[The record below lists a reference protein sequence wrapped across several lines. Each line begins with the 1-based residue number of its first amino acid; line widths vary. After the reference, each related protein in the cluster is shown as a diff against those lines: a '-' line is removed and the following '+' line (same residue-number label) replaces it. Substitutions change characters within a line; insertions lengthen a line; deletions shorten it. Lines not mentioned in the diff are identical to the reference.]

1 MANIKVIT
9 PPTLT
14 SVLSLAE
21 LRLHCRIDGT
31 DLDGPLAIAM
41 AGAHAHAQ
49 HYTQTSIGAQVIELA
64 LDEFPAGPIQLPRG
78 PVTGLVS
85 IKYLDLAGAEQTLA
99 GSAYFLDDYPVPA
112 WTAPAV
118 DTTWPDTLAT
128 VNAVK
133 VRYSAGVDAVDPA
146 VKSALLLLVAHLV
159 VNPVAVTAGQA
170 VELPF
175 GVQALLDTVRVWS
188 V

>member
-1 MANIKVIT
+1 MSIKVIT

-14 SVLSLAE
+14 SILTLSE
-21 LRLHCRIDGT
+21 LRLHTRIDGT
-31 DLDGPLAIAM
+31 ALDGPLALAL
-41 AGAHAHAQ
+41 AGAHAMAQ
-49 HYTQTSIGAQVIELA
+49 HYTGTSIGAQVLELA
-64 LDEFPAGPIQLPRG
+64 LDGFPCGAIRLTQG
-78 PVTGLVS
+78 PVIS
-85 IKYLDLAGAEQTLA
+85 IASISYADTSGVLQALA
-99 GSAYFLDDYPVPA
+99 SNAYMLDDFAVPA

-118 DTTWPDTLAT
+118 GTGWPDTLAA

-133 VRYSAGVDAVDPA
+133 VRYNAGVDAVDPA

-159 VNPVAVTAGQA
+159 NNAEAVTPGAN

-175 GVQALLDTVRVWS
+175 GVKALLDTVRDWS

>member
-1 MANIKVIT
+1 MSIKVIT

-14 SVLSLAE
+14 SILTLSE
-21 LRLHCRIDGT
+21 LRLHTRIDGT
-31 DLDGPLAIAM
+31 ALDGPLALAL
-41 AGAHAHAQ
+41 AGAHAMAQ
-49 HYTQTSIGAQVIELA
+49 HYTGTSIGAQVLELA
-64 LDEFPAGPIQLPRG
+64 LDGFPCGAIRLTQG
-78 PVTGLVS
+78 PVIS
-85 IKYLDLAGAEQTLA
+85 IASISYADTSGVLQALA
-99 GSAYFLDDYPVPA
+99 SNAYMLDDFAVPA

-118 DTTWPDTLAT
+118 GTGWPDTLAA

-133 VRYSAGVDAVDPA
+133 VRYNAGVDAVDPA

-159 VNPVAVTAGQA
+159 NNAEAVTRGAT

-175 GVQALLDTVRVWS
+175 GVKALLDTVRDWS